1 MSEHQSTY
9 VPGTAIEKWLDT
21 RLPIVRFGADYLSL
35 PTPKNLNY
43 WYTFG
48 GILTVCL
55 MIQIITGIV
64 LAMHY
69 TPNTGLAFASVER
82 IMRDVNGGWLIRF
95 VHANGASMF
104 FMAVYIHMLRG
115 LYYGSY
121 KAPREMIWIL
131 GCVIFFLMIATAFLG
146 YVLPWGQMSYWGAEV
161 ITNLIGAI
169 PLIGEPILIWLRGGP
184 AIDNATLNR
193 FFSLHYLLPFVIFG
207 VVVLHLWALHTSG
220 QNNPVG
226 ILIPKERTAKDMIP
240 FHPYYTVKDGF
251 ALLLFLILFSF
262 FVFFMPDALG
272 HADNYIPANPLQTP
286 AHIVP
291 EWYMLPFYAILR
303 AIPDKFGGVV
313 AMFGSI
319 GVLFILPW
327 LDTSKVRSMRYRP
340 TMRTFFLIFVFV
352 GLGLG
357 WCGGQLPDAPVLGS
371 FKTFTLIDGD
381 LNSYLWLTRLFTA
394 YYFAFFFI
402 ILPLVGLKETPLPI
416 PASISEPV
424 LTGPAAMSNAV
435 PAQAEVK
442 G

>member
-1 MSEHQSTY
+1 MSDHESTY
-9 VPGTAIEKWLDT
+9 VPQTGIEKWLDA
-21 RLPIVRFGADYLSL
+21 RLPIVRFGVDYLSL

-69 TPNTGLAFASVER
+69 TPNTALAFASVER

-184 AIDNATLNR
+184 GIDNATLNR

-226 ILIPKERTAKDMIP
+226 ILIPKDREKKDMVP

-251 ALLLFLILFSF
+251 ALILFLMLFSL
-262 FVFFMPDALG
+262 FVFFMPDSLG

-303 AIPDKFGGVV
+303 AIPDKFGGVL

-340 TMRTFFLIFVFV
+340 TMRTFFVVFCLV

-357 WCGGQLPDAPVLGS
+357 WCGGQLPDAHVIPNLV
-371 FKTFTLIDGD
+371 TFNLIDGD
-381 LNSYLWLTRLFTA
+381 LNSYLWLTRLLTA

-424 LTGPAAMSNAV
+424 LTGSDAMTPAA
-435 PAQAEVK
+435 PAQAEKK